1 MKLVGGVGSLDFASQ
16 KVANDIGGRQLWPSV
31 EKDVEKIKGALYVE
45 DNPC

>member
-16 KVANDIGGRQLWPSV
+16 KVANDIGDRQLWPSV